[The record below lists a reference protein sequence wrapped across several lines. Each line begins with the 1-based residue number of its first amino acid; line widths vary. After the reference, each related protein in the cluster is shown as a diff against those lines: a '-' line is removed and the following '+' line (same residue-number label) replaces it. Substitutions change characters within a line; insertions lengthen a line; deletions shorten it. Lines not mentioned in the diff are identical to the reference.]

1 MSPTNSGSAVQ
12 RTHRYMVTLV
22 ALGYLEQSTS
32 RKYRLGLRVTDL
44 GMSALNCTGLRQHA
58 REYLEDLRARTR
70 FTTSLAIL
78 DRDVVISH

>member
-1 MSPTNSGSAVQ
+1 MSRAT
-12 RTHRYMVTLV
+12 THRYMVTLV

-58 REYLEDLRARTR
+58 REY
-70 FTTSLAIL
+70 
-78 DRDVVISH
+78 